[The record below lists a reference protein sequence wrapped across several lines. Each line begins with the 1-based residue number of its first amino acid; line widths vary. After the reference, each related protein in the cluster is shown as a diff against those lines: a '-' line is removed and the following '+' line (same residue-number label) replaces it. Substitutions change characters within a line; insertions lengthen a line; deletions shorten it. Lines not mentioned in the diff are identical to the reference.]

1 MFRSCLETAAA
12 VMVGPGVS
20 SSSLLAGQGGQR
32 KVPVHTPV
40 KMYHLSFLVLD
51 WAQYFFT
58 CCANADSH
66 HKAQWAASRTSA
78 ACHARCAA
86 PQLCSASVG
95 PDASPPNTSPHQP
108 SNQPAATIQLLLAPF
123 VTSCQC
129 CMCRVCAD
137 LTCAGVPLPV

>member
-1 MFRSCLETAAA
+1 MLRDSSGCDGWGPESAAA
-12 VMVGPGVS
+12 VC
-20 SSSLLAGQGGQR
+20 LQDKGGQR

-40 KMYHLSFLVLD
+40 KMYHLSFLVLNWD
-51 WAQYFFT
+51 QYFFT

-95 PDASPPNTSPHQP
+95 PDASPPNTSHPI
-108 SNQPAATIQLLLAPF
+108 NQQQQYILLAPF